1 MCAIMRNWGFSFGP
15 VIDSM
20 QWAWGRGID
29 KKKKRLGFECEK
41 SNFFWR
47 GMH

>member
-20 QWAWGRGID
+20 QWGRGID
-29 KKKKRLGFECEK
+29 KKRHLGFECEK